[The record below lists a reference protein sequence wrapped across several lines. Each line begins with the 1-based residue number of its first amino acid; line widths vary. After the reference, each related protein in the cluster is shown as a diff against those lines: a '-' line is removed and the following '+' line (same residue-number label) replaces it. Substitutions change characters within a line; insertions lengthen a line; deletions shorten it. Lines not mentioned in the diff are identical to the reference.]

1 MASRCSEV
9 IVSAASRR
17 AGWTLRVTLTALAL
31 AFVPLVSGLA
41 GQTPAPQERDRAAA
55 AAKRA
60 EERLQTLRKE
70 ADALAAQQ
78 RTLLADLRRL
88 ELERQISVEQ
98 LAKVERESKDVQR
111 QLDTA
116 EAKAAV
122 LAEIAAAQL
131 PDIEAR
137 LVQLYKMGRAGY
149 WRLLLSVDDLQAIGR
164 TYRTVST
171 LNAIDRARVNEHYAT
186 IDALARE
193 RKTLQERATQLEALG
208 AEAARARAAA
218 DRAVAARSALVA
230 SIDARRDLNAQL
242 TGELQDAQTKLQ
254 ASMSQI
260 EGGRAAPPALALRL
274 FQGDLPWPARGPVLR
289 PFGRQPSSRFGTAIV
304 RNGMEIGVA
313 EGQPVRTV
321 HEGTVAFADP
331 FEGYGNLVIVDHGAR
346 AYSLYGYLG
355 ALGVNRGQHLEAQA
369 AVGTGGRN
377 PAGNPALYFELRV
390 DGAAVDP
397 LQWLKRQR

>member
-1 MASRCSEV
+1 MRVALGV
-9 IVSAASRR
+9 LALGAIVPIA
-17 AGWTLRVTLTALAL
+17 ALAGE
-31 AFVPLVSGLA
+31 AQA
-41 GQTPAPQERDRAAA
+41 PAPQERDRAAA

-60 EERLQTLRKE
+60 EDRLRTLRKE
-70 ADALAAQQ
+70 ADALAAQS

-98 LAKVERESKDVQR
+98 LAKVEREREDVER
-111 QLDTA
+111 QLDAA
-116 EAKAAV
+116 EAKAAA
-122 LAEIAAAQL
+122 LAETAAAQL

-149 WRLLLSVDDLQAIGR
+149 WRLLLNVDDLQAIGR
-164 TYRTVST
+164 AYRTVST

-186 IDALARE
+186 LDALARE
-193 RKTLQERATQLEALG
+193 RKTLQERAAQLETLK

-218 DRAVAARSALVA
+218 DRAVAARTKLVD

-242 TGELQDAQTKLQ
+242 TGELQDAQAKLQ
-254 ASMSQI
+254 ASMSQMG
-260 EGGRAAPPALALRL
+260 GGRVTPPALALRL

-304 RNGMEIGVA
+304 RNGMELGVP
-313 EGQPVRTV
+313 EGQPIRTI
-321 HEGTVAFADP
+321 HEGTVAFADQ

-355 ALGVNRGQHLEAQA
+355 ALGVNRGQHVDAQG

-390 DGAAVDP
+390 DGTAVDP
-397 LQWLKRQR
+397 LQWLKNQR

>member
-1 MASRCSEV
+1 VA
-9 IVSAASRR
+9 
-17 AGWTLRVTLTALAL
+17 LTALAL
-31 AFVPLVSGLA
+31 VLPIVSGLA
-41 GQTPAPQERDRAAA
+41 GQTPAPQDRDRSAGAAA
-55 AAKRA
+55 ARRA
-60 EERLQTLRKE
+60 EDRLQTLRKE

-78 RTLLADLRRL
+78 RTLLADLRKL
-88 ELERQISVEQ
+88 EIERQISVEQ

-111 QLDTA
+111 QLDAA

-122 LAEIAAAQL
+122 LAETAAAQL

-186 IDALARE
+186 LDALATE
-193 RKTLQERATQLEALG
+193 RKTLQERATQLETLA

-218 DRAVAARSALVA
+218 DRAVTARSALVD

-242 TGELQDAQTKLQ
+242 TGELQEAQAKLQ
-254 ASMSQI
+254 ASVSQI
-260 EGGRAAPPALALRL
+260 EGGRSAPPALALRL

-304 RNGMEIGVA
+304 RNGMEIGVP
-313 EGQPVRTV
+313 EGQPVRTI

-355 ALGVNRGQHLEAQA
+355 ALGVNRGQHLDAQA
-369 AVGTGGRN
+369 AVGTGGRS

-397 LQWLKRQR
+397 LQWLKKQR

>member
-1 MASRCSEV
+1 MA
-9 IVSAASRR
+9 
-17 AGWTLRVTLTALAL
+17 LTALAL
-31 AFVPLVSGLA
+31 AFVPVISGLA
-41 GQTPAPQERDRAAA
+41 GQTPAPQERDRSATAAA
-55 AAKRA
+55 ARRA
-60 EERLQTLRKE
+60 EDRLQTLRKE

-88 ELERQISVEQ
+88 EVERQISVEQ
-98 LAKVERESKDVQR
+98 LAKVERESKDIQR
-111 QLDTA
+111 QLDAA

-122 LAEIAAAQL
+122 LAETAAAQL

-149 WRLLLSVDDLQAIGR
+149 WRLLLSVDDLQAVGR

-186 IDALARE
+186 LDALARE
-193 RKTLQERATQLEALG
+193 RKTLQERATQLEALA

-218 DRAVAARSALVA
+218 DRAVAARAALVD

-242 TGELQDAQTKLQ
+242 TGELQDAQSKLQ

-260 EGGRAAPPALALRL
+260 EGGRAAPPLALRL

-304 RNGMEIGVA
+304 RNGMEIGVP

-355 ALGVNRGQHLEAQA
+355 ALGVNRGQHLDAQA

-397 LQWLKRQR
+397 LQWLKKQR

>member
-1 MASRCSEV
+1 M
-9 IVSAASRR
+9 
-17 AGWTLRVTLTALAL
+17 ALAI
-31 AFVPLVSGLA
+31 VPLVSWLA

-218 DRAVAARSALVA
+218 DRAVAARSALVD

-242 TGELQDAQTKLQ
+242 TGELEDAQTKLQ

-304 RNGMEIGVA
+304 RNGMEIEVA

>member
-1 MASRCSEV
+1 M
-9 IVSAASRR
+9 SAASRR

-31 AFVPLVSGLA
+31 AIVPLVSGLA

-122 LAEIAAAQL
+122 LAETAAAQL

-218 DRAVAARSALVA
+218 DRAVAARSALVD

-274 FQGDLPWPARGPVLR
+274 FEGDLPWPVRGPVLR

>member
-1 MASRCSEV
+1 M
-9 IVSAASRR
+9 
-17 AGWTLRVTLTALAL
+17 TLTALAL
-31 AFVPLVSGLA
+31 AIVPLVSGLA

-70 ADALAAQQ
+70 AEALAAQQ

-218 DRAVAARSALVA
+218 DRAVAARSALVD

-355 ALGVNRGQHLEAQA
+355 ALGVSRGQHLEAQA

-397 LQWLKRQR
+397 LQWLKTQR